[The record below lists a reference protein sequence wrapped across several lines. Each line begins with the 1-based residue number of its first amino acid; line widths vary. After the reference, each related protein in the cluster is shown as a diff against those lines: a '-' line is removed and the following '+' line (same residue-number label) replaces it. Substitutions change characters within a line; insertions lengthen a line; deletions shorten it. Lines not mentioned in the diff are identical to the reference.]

1 MATVLILGATSAIA
15 RAVAG
20 QLAAQGHDLLL
31 IGRDQAEL
39 AAMAADLHLRHGVQT
54 QACLMDALDFDRHA
68 AVLDRALAALP
79 SPLAGAVVAFGY
91 LGDQARGQSDWQ
103 EARRILDTNFTAC
116 VSVCNHLANALATQ
130 RRGFLCVIGSVAGDR
145 GRQSNYLYG
154 AAKGGLAIYLQ
165 GLRNRLHGAG
175 VRVITIKPG
184 FVDTP
189 MTYGRPGM
197 FLVASPERVARD
209 ICRAIARG
217 RDQAYVPW
225 FWWGIMLIIRSIPER
240 VFKRLH
246 L

>member
-1 MATVLILGATSAIA
+1 MLILGATSTIA
-15 RAVAG
+15 RAVA
-20 QLAAQGHDLLL
+20 AAFAARGHALLL
-31 IGRDQAEL
+31 AGRSAPDLEAE
-39 AAMAADLHLRHGVQT
+39 AADLHLRYGV
-54 QACLMDALDFDRHA
+54 AVRVCLIDALDCQSHGP
-68 AVLDRALAALP
+68 VLDAALAALDE
-79 SPLAGAVVAFGY
+79 PLAGAVVAIGY
-91 LGDQARGQSDWQ
+91 LGDQTRAQSDWD

-116 VSVCNHLANALATQ
+116 VSLSNHLANRLAAQ
-130 RRGFLCVIGSVAGDR
+130 GSGFLCVLASVAGDR

-154 AAKGGLAIYLQ
+154 AAKGGLSIYLQ

-189 MTYGRPGM
+189 MTFGRPGL
-197 FLVASPERVARD
+197 FLVASPAAAGRG
-209 ICRAIARG
+209 IYRAVARG
-217 RDQAYVPW
+217 RDVAYVPG